1 MVCHVDRMGEHL
13 MCGICGLYSKKNY
26 YNNHIEANDNSNK
39 HEQENQQLLE
49 KMTSQII
56 HRGPDDFGYHITGP
70 VGLGFRRLS
79 IIDLA
84 GGHQPLSNEDGTI
97 WISFNGEIYNY
108 QELRDELTMKGHVFR
123 TDSDTEV
130 IVHLYEELG
139 AKCAERLRGMFA
151 FMIWDGKRNRLC
163 GARDPF
169 GIKPLYYVNTD
180 KRFAFASEIKCLLQ
194 VSEYTA
200 EVDEQSF
207 LNYLT
212 FQYVPDPMT
221 MFKDIKKV
229 PAAHFFTIE
238 NDELKL
244 EQYWS
249 VEFRPDESKDLSY
262 FVEGIRDVMR
272 DSVKAHLVSDV
283 PRGAFLSSGIDSS
296 SIVALVK
303 EIEDVSTFTVGF
315 DCGKYNE
322 THYARETANYIGTK
336 HQDLTITADMFWTNL
351 PRLIWHQDEPVAD
364 PAAIALY
371 FVAKIA
377 SEQITVVLSGEGA
390 DEIFGGYNIYHE
402 PESLRL
408 FQYLPP
414 SMRKTLADVA
424 TILPNGM
431 KGKSFLQRGAK
442 TVEERF
448 YGNAF
453 IFNEAE
459 KRNLSTL
466 DGCFFQYYHK
476 PQDITAA
483 IYQRAKGY
491 DDVTKMQYLDLHTW
505 LPGDILMKADKMT
518 MANSL
523 ELRVPFLDKR
533 VFEFAATIPTKYR
546 IHNGTTKYALRE
558 AMKQI
563 LPEPV
568 ANRKKLGFPVPTRD
582 WLRTGF
588 YQPVKELIIDSQ
600 TDHLLDK
607 NVVLQ
612 LLEMHKSGKADVSR
626 KLWTIIVFMLWHRIF
641 IEKRETFT
649 SIGCKRDYIVVD

>member
-1 MVCHVDRMGEHL
+1 MLG
-13 MCGICGLYSKKNY
+13 
-26 YNNHIEANDNSNK
+26 
-39 HEQENQQLLE
+39 
-49 KMTSQII
+49 KMTEQIL
-56 HRGPDDFGYHITGP
+56 HRGPDDFGFHVHGP

-79 IIDLA
+79 IIDLE
-84 GGHQPLSNEDGTI
+84 GGHQPLSNEDQTI
-97 WISFNGEIYNY
+97 WIAFNGEIYNY
-108 QELRDELTMKGHVFR
+108 KELREDLLVKGHVFA

-130 IVHLYEELG
+130 IVHLYEEYG
-139 AKCAERLRGMFA
+139 VNCANKLRGMFA
-151 FMIWDGKRNRLC
+151 FLIWDSKQQRLY

-169 GIKPLYYVNTD
+169 GIKPFYYIQTD
-180 KRFAFASEIKCLLQ
+180 RRFAFASEIKSLLQ
-194 VSEYTA
+194 IPEYDA
-200 EVDEQSF
+200 SVDEQSF

-221 MFKDIKKV
+221 MFKDIVKV
-229 PAAHFFTIE
+229 PAAHYFVIE
-238 NDELKL
+238 NDVMQVER
-244 EQYWS
+244 YWHA
-249 VEFRPDESKDLSY
+249 EFKPDETKDLSY

-303 EIEDVSTFTVGF
+303 EIEDVRTYTVGF

-322 THYARETANYIGTK
+322 ADFARETANYIGTK
-336 HQDLTITADMFWTNL
+336 HEDLTITSEMFWTNL
-351 PRLIWHQDEPVAD
+351 PRLIWHQDDPVAD

-377 SEQITVVLSGEGA
+377 SEHITVVLSGEGA

-402 PESLRL
+402 PESLKL
-408 FQYLPP
+408 FQYIPP
-414 SMRKTLADVA
+414 SVKSTLAEVA
-424 TILPNGM
+424 SMLPDGT

-442 TVEERF
+442 SVEERF

-453 IFNEAE
+453 IFNETD

-466 DGCFFQYYHK
+466 EERFFQYYRK
-476 PQDITAA
+476 PSDITQS
-483 IYQRAKGY
+483 IYGRVKSY

-523 ELRVPFLDKR
+523 ELRVPFLDKK

-582 WLRTGF
+582 WLRGNL
-588 YQPVKELIIDSQ
+588 YEPIKELIICSD
-600 TDHLLDK
+600 TEHLLNK
-607 NVVLQ
+607 NEVLQ
-612 LLEMHKSGKADVSR
+612 LLEIHKSGKADMSR
-626 KLWTIIVFMLWHRIF
+626 KIWTIVVFMLWHRIF
-641 IEKRETFT
+641 IEKQDEFIPQGRKREYSF
-649 SIGCKRDYIVVD
+649 SYYYRKHKFLNSGGYH